1 MRLDRTGL
9 GVTVALHALA
19 AVALFSYQPTRNAL
33 LAAAPI
39 MVDLIASPKEETKP
53 EPPVELPKPK
63 PLQKTPP
70 KIEPLPLPLPLL
82 TAAATA
88 PSPVI
93 APPPAPAPPPP
104 VEVAAAPPVMVA
116 PPIFNA
122 DYLNNPKPLYPV
134 LSLRLREQG
143 TVVLRVL
150 VNASGGVDE
159 VQVFKPS
166 GYSRLDSAAQEA
178 VQRWRFV
185 PAKRGAEPV
194 SAWVKIPIPFV
205 LD

>member
-19 AVALFSYQPTRNAL
+19 AVALFSYQPTRNAF

-39 MVDLIASPKEETKP
+39 MVDLIAPPKEETKP

-63 PLQKTPP
+63 PIAKTPP
-70 KIEPLPLPLPLL
+70 RIEPLPLL
-82 TAAATA
+82 TAAAEA
-88 PSPVI
+88 PSPIV
-93 APPPAPAPPPP
+93 APPPPPAPPPP

-116 PPIFNA
+116 PPIFSA
-122 DYLNNPKPLYPV
+122 DYLNNPKPMYPV

-143 TVVLRVL
+143 TVILRVL
-150 VNASGGVDE
+150 VNTGGGVDE

-166 GYSRLDSAAQEA
+166 GYSRLDSAAQDA
-178 VQRWRFV
+178 VQRWKFV

-205 LD
+205 LN